1 MSREGLGGPE
11 SVDSY
16 HSQPESAKFGSM
28 LDVRRSRV
36 LEALVEEYI
45 RTGEPVSS
53 RAILERS
60 GLDVSS
66 ATVRND
72 LAKLESYGFVRQ
84 PHTSAG
90 RVPTDQAY
98 RYYVDHCSPLRLR
111 SATRARIEAF
121 FAGVHQELGRL
132 LKNTTSL
139 LSEIS
144 HYPAVVIGPGMG
156 AESVRDLHLVHL
168 GGPVLLAVTVGT
180 SGRVS
185 QEVVRLNAAPSDA
198 ELDAAEAILVRC
210 YEDRTLAEG
219 GRAVA
224 DLPVN
229 EIPEGRLRLVRA
241 VANALQSAEGST
253 SEMYVGGTS
262 QLASLWED
270 LAHVHT
276 MLEILETEVAL
287 RRLLSDDTAGTSVR
301 IGAELAMDEQDL
313 AVVSTRYDAGGS
325 GVGRVGV
332 LGPMRMNY
340 RRAIRLV
347 EEVGEG
353 LGDSL
358 GG

>member
-1 MSREGLGGPE
+1 
-11 SVDSY
+11 
-16 HSQPESAKFGSM
+16 M
-28 LDVRRSRV
+28 LDERRSRV

-45 RTGEPVSS
+45 RSGEPVSS

-72 LAKLESYGFVRQ
+72 LAKLESDGFVHQ

-98 RYYVDHCSPLRLR
+98 RYYVDHCSPVRLR
-111 SATRARIEAF
+111 TATRARIESF

-156 AESVRDLHLVHL
+156 TEPVRGLHLVHL

-180 SGRVS
+180 SGRVT
-185 QEVVRLNAAPSDA
+185 QEVVRLSTVPSDT
-198 ELDAAEAILVRC
+198 ELDAAETILARC
-210 YEDRTLAEG
+210 FEDRTLAEG
-219 GRAVA
+219 TKAVA
-224 DLPVN
+224 DLPTA
-229 EIPEGRLRLVRA
+229 EIPESRLRLVKA
-241 VANALQSAEGST
+241 VSGALQSAETST
-253 SEMYVGGTS
+253 AEMYVGGTS

-270 LAHVHT
+270 LTHVHT

-287 RRLLSDDTAGTSVR
+287 RRVLSDDTSGTSVR
-301 IGAELAMDEQDL
+301 IGGELAMEEQDL
-313 AVVSTRYDAGGS
+313 AVVSTTYEAGGS

-332 LGPMRMNY
+332 LGPLRMNY

-358 GG
+358 GR